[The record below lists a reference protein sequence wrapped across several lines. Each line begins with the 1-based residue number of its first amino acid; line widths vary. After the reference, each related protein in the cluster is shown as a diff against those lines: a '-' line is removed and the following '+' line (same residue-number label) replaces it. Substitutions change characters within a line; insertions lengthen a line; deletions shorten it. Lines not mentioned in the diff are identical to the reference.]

1 MNFEQY
7 MLPCLSKSIW
17 GFECPGCG
25 LQRSVAFLFQGE
37 FAAAWEMWPAIF
49 TIIPLFGFIFTDVFI
64 KIKKINSIIILL
76 SISSVILILG
86 NYILKFI

>member
-1 MNFEQY
+1 

>member
-25 LQRSVAFLFQGE
+25 LQRSIAFLFQGE